1 MTGSILIDYKVVI
14 SIIMNLSNKIISSGC
29 VLCKTLIYIIL
40 CCEACRPSPVNQ
52 QNMETD
58 AILSV
63 YFFHLTARCEACTA
77 VEENTVRVLD
87 KYYKS
92 QLKSGTIGFRS
103 INIDDRENR
112 ALTERYKISYTSLL
126 LVRADGTFTDF
137 TNTALNYANMAPA
150 RFEEL
155 LKMEIDKNLE

>member
-1 MTGSILIDYKVVI
+1 MITRKMQESRRLLIFSMALMYALMFMVR
-14 SIIMNLSNKIISSGC
+14 
-29 VLCKTLIYIIL
+29 
-40 CCEACRPSPVNQ
+40 CRHSLVNEQ
-52 QNMETD
+52 STDTD
-58 AILSV
+58 AVLSV

-87 KYYKS
+87 KYFKS
-92 QLKSGTIGFRS
+92 QLKSGTISFRS

-137 TNTALNYANMAPA
+137 TNTALNYANMAPS
-150 RFEEL
+150 RFEKL
-155 LKMEIDKNLE
+155 LKTEIDKNLE

>member
-1 MTGSILIDYKVVI
+1 MNTDNRSIWKTNGRLVFFFSIGLVY
-14 SIIMNLSNKIISSGC
+14 IIMNFASCRQAVVTRQETESDA
-29 VLCKTLIYIIL
+29 VLNI
-40 CCEACRPSPVNQ
+40 
-52 QNMETD
+52 
-58 AILSV
+58 

-92 QLKSGTIGFRS
+92 QLREGTIKFKS
-103 INIDDRENR
+103 INIDNRENR

-126 LVRADGTFTDF
+126 LIRADGTFTDF
-137 TNTALNYANMAPA
+137 TNTALNYANMAPP

-155 LKMEIDKNLE
+155 LKTEIDKNLE

>member
-1 MTGSILIDYKVVI
+1 MITRKMQESRRLLIFSMALMYALMFMVR
-14 SIIMNLSNKIISSGC
+14 
-29 VLCKTLIYIIL
+29 
-40 CCEACRPSPVNQ
+40 CRHSPVNEQ
-52 QNMETD
+52 STDTD
-58 AILSV
+58 AVLSV
-63 YFFHLTARCEACTA
+63 YFFHLTTRCEACTA

-92 QLKSGTIGFRS
+92 QLKSGTISFRS
-103 INIDDRENR
+103 ININDRENR

-137 TNTALNYANMAPA
+137 TNTALNYANMAPS

-155 LKMEIDKNLE
+155 LKTEIDKNLQ

>member
-1 MTGSILIDYKVVI
+1 
-14 SIIMNLSNKIISSGC
+14 MNLSNKIIPLGC

-40 CCEACRPSPVNQ
+40 CCASCRPAPVNQ
-52 QNMETD
+52 QNIGTD
-58 AILSV
+58 AALGV
-63 YFFHLTARCEACTA
+63 YFFHLAARCEACTA

-92 QLKSGTIGFRS
+92 QLKSGTISFRS
-103 INIDDRENR
+103 ININDRENR

-126 LVRADGTFTDF
+126 LVRNDGTFTDF
-137 TNTALNYANMAPA
+137 TNTALNYANMAPS

-155 LKMEIDKNLE
+155 LKTEIDKNLQ

>member
-1 MTGSILIDYKVVI
+1 MALMYALMFMVR
-14 SIIMNLSNKIISSGC
+14 
-29 VLCKTLIYIIL
+29 
-40 CCEACRPSPVNQ
+40 CRHSLVNEQ
-52 QNMETD
+52 STDTD
-58 AILSV
+58 AVLSV

-87 KYYKS
+87 KYFKS
-92 QLKSGTIGFRS
+92 QLKSGTISFRS

-137 TNTALNYANMAPA
+137 TNTALNYANMAPS

-155 LKMEIDKNLE
+155 LKTEIDKNLE

>member
-1 MTGSILIDYKVVI
+1 MS
-14 SIIMNLSNKIISSGC
+14 LSNKMISTGC
-29 VLCKTLIYIIL
+29 LLCNALVYIIL
-40 CCEACRPSPVNQ
+40 CGASCNHTPVNQ
-52 QNMETD
+52 QNTGTD
-58 AILSV
+58 AVLSV

-92 QLKSGTIGFRS
+92 QLKSGTISYRS

-137 TNTALNYANMAPA
+137 TNTALNYANMAPS

-155 LKMEIDKNLE
+155 LKTEIDKNLE

>member
-1 MTGSILIDYKVVI
+1 MALMYALMFMVR
-14 SIIMNLSNKIISSGC
+14 
-29 VLCKTLIYIIL
+29 
-40 CCEACRPSPVNQ
+40 CRHSLVNEQ
-52 QNMETD
+52 STDTD
-58 AILSV
+58 AVLSV

-87 KYYKS
+87 KYFKS
-92 QLKSGTIGFRS
+92 QLKSGTISFRS

-137 TNTALNYANMAPA
+137 TNTALNYANMAPS
-150 RFEEL
+150 RFEKL
-155 LKMEIDKNLE
+155 LKTEIDKNLE